1 LGFWVYGDGDGDE
14 YREPGDERVDG
25 GVVVWWESDGHEL
38 LEHCVD
44 PIRCIGDGDEPELQ
58 QRDPTGSVD
67 HLRIQR
73 KLLRNKHRTYT
84 HLHG

>member
-1 LGFWVYGDGDGDE
+1 MGFWVYGDGDGDE

-44 PIRCIGDGDEPELQ
+44 PIR
-58 QRDPTGSVD
+58 
-67 HLRIQR
+67 
-73 KLLRNKHRTYT
+73 
-84 HLHG
+84 